1 MVSSSPSMV
10 DDHAVLVARLR
21 QFLTWFLPIL
31 LGVSLLQFGL
41 LWFFPSLALTI
52 AATATF
58 CYMIPIFLARQRA
71 VRGHVQQAVFV
82 MAGATIGFAL
92 VMIVALPGIMTAV
105 AILPIIAIVVTL
117 PYVTR
122 ESLRAWS
129 IAVWLATMAIVLLGE
144 FVALFEPPPAYVLD
158 IIQIACMAPGM
169 VLFLILVEYYHAR
182 ITETLDRVR
191 ASNQSLQHIQVQL
204 EQRVEELQVANEAKV
219 AKEYLEDVVR
229 DYSNFAHR
237 VAQGDLTVRL
247 ALEEREGHD
256 ELLSLGRSLNGMVE
270 SLGSMTSEVQQAS
283 SAIAAA
289 AGEILSVSTHQAS
302 STAEKSAAIS
312 QVSTTAAEVKAI
324 AQQVAQEANLVAQES
339 QSALQ
344 LTRQGTTVV
353 EETVGGMNGIRE
365 RVESIAQTILS
376 LSEQTQAIGT
386 ITTAVS
392 ELADQSNLLALNAA
406 IEAARAGEQGRSFA
420 VVAQQV
426 RELAE
431 RSKQATTQVQE
442 ILSEIQRATNAAVMA
457 TEEGT
462 KGVEEGTRLANS
474 AGQVI
479 KRISSEIE
487 SSAQTNV
494 QMASASNQA
503 TMGMEQ
509 ISKAVA
515 SLQQATNE
523 MASGTREAE
532 HAAQDLNKLAQSLQ
546 QATAVYK
553 VTQEP

>member
-10 DDHAVLVARLR
+10 DDQSVLVARLR

-41 LWFFPSLALTI
+41 LLFVPSLALTV
-52 AATATF
+52 AAGATF
-58 CYMIPIFLARQRA
+58 CYVLPIFLARQQA

-82 MAGATIGFAL
+82 VAGATIGFAL

-105 AILPIIAIVVTL
+105 AVLPIIAIVVTL

-129 IAVWLATMAIVLLGE
+129 IVVWLATMAIVVLGE
-144 FVALFEPPPAYVLD
+144 FVALFEPPPGYVLD
-158 IIQIACMAPGM
+158 IIQLSCMAPGM
-169 VLFLILVEYYHAR
+169 VLLLMLVEHYHTR
-182 ITETLDRVR
+182 MTETLSQVR
-191 ASNQSLQHIQVQL
+191 ASNQSLQQIQVQL

-219 AKEYLEDVVR
+219 AKEYLEEVVR
-229 DYSNFAHR
+229 DYSDFAHR

-247 ALEEREGHD
+247 TFDERHGHE
-256 ELLSLGRSLNGMVE
+256 ELLLLGQSLNEMVASLGR
-270 SLGSMTSEVQQAS
+270 MTAEVQQAS

-302 STAEKSAAIS
+302 STAQKSAAIS
-312 QVSTTAAEVKAI
+312 EMTTTAAEVKSI

-344 LTRQGTTVV
+344 LTRQGTQVVDDTVM
-353 EETVGGMNGIRE
+353 GMNGIRE
-365 RVESIAQTILS
+365 RMESIAQTILS
-376 LSEQTQAIGT
+376 LSEQTQAIGM
-386 ITTAVS
+386 ITTTVS

-442 ILSEIQRATNAAVMA
+442 ILGEIQRATNAAVMA

-462 KGVEEGTRLANS
+462 KGVEEGTRLANA

-487 SSAQTNV
+487 SGAQTNV

-503 TMGMEQ
+503 TTGMEH
-509 ISKAVA
+509 ISQAVA

-523 MASGTREAE
+523 MASGMRQAE
-532 HAAQDLNKLAQSLQ
+532 QAAQDLNKLAQSLQ
-546 QATAVYK
+546 TATAVYK
-553 VTQEP
+553 VK